1 MPYEAVMLDKAG
13 GVATITLNQPQSL
26 NALSSPI
33 RRDLAA
39 ALAEVRDDAEVRAV
53 IITGAGRAFCAGG
66 DVKGMAGGRTP
77 IEWREWL
84 LFTDRSIIQVM
95 LDMEKPIVAAVNG
108 YAVGA
113 GCNVAL
119 ASDIIIAADNARFAE
134 IFVRIGLAPD
144 GGGAWTLPRRV
155 GLAKAKELAFTGEII
170 DAAEAYRIGM
180 VNRVVPADKLMDEAR
195 AFAQRLANGP
205 TRAIGLC
212 KRMLT
217 RCVDLDFAAAMEYEA
232 QTQAMLFQTE
242 DHKEGV
248 KAFMEKREP
257 QFKGR

>member
-248 KAFMEKREP
+248 KAFMEKRDP

>member
-53 IITGAGRAFCAGG
+53 IITGAGRAFCSGG

-95 LDMEKPIVAAVNG
+95 LEMEKPIVAAVNG

-217 RCVDLDFAAAMEYEA
+217 RCVDLDFAAAWDSA
-232 QTQAMLFQTE
+232 IAWVCSGLSSL
-242 DHKEGV
+242 V
-248 KAFMEKREP
+248 EP
-257 QFKGR
+257 

>member
-1 MPYEAVMLDKAG
+1 MPYEAVMLDKEG

-26 NALSSPI
+26 NALSRPI